1 MTMAKIILF
10 PSIMSRYARLIVLS
24 KNNNEISKIIDRIE
38 TLSELGIFNPP
49 DQFWPL
55 LTKLVEK
62 KVAHIIEINN
72 HARKQG
78 LTP

>member
-1 MTMAKIILF
+1 MAEITLL
-10 PSIMSRYARLIVLS
+10 PSIMSHYAKLIVLS
-24 KNNNEISKIIDRIE
+24 KNNHEISKITDGIE
-38 TLSELGIFNPP
+38 ILSEIGIFNPP

-62 KVAHIIEINN
+62 KVAHIEIND
-72 HARKQG
+72 HTHKQG

>member
-1 MTMAKIILF
+1 MTMAEIILL
-10 PSIMSRYARLIVLS
+10 PSITSRFARLIVLS
-24 KNNNEISKIIDRIE
+24 RNKNEIWKIIDGIE

-62 KVAHIIEINN
+62 KVAHINVMKKL
-72 HARKQG
+72 ARKQG
-78 LTP
+78 LTS

>member
-1 MTMAKIILF
+1 
-10 PSIMSRYARLIVLS
+10 MSRFARLIVLS
-24 KNNNEISKIIDRIE
+24 KNNNEISNIIDGIE
-38 TLSELGIFNPP
+38 TLSELGVFNPP

>member
-1 MTMAKIILF
+1 
-10 PSIMSRYARLIVLS
+10 VLS
-24 KNNNEISKIIDRIE
+24 KNNNEISKIIDGIE